1 LLGEARLGAHEAAL
15 PSLEADVLSWLTR
28 ASWIAGRWD
37 DAMSVATEAVE
48 ILDGLPESPEL
59 ARALARRSQME
70 MLRGLPTV
78 EEHSVEAIE
87 VARRVGDRFAEANAR
102 INLSTSRVMRGQEPD
117 EAETLD
123 IIDSSVAAGAYDQA
137 FRPVVNYLW
146 SAGPY
151 VPVDRLAASIDS
163 ALTRIGDAS
172 SQLETYN
179 EYLMLSRAK
188 FLWIPSG

>member
-1 LLGEARLGAHEAAL
+1 MLGEARLRAHEAAL

-37 DAMSVATEAVE
+37 DGMSVATEAVE
-48 ILDGLPESPEL
+48 ILDGLAESPEL

-102 INLSTSRVMRGQEPD
+102 MNLSTSRVMRGQEPD

-137 FRPVVNYLW
+137 FRAVVNYLW

-172 SQLETYN
+172 SSWRRTT
-179 EYLMLSRAK
+179 ST
-188 FLWIPSG
+188 